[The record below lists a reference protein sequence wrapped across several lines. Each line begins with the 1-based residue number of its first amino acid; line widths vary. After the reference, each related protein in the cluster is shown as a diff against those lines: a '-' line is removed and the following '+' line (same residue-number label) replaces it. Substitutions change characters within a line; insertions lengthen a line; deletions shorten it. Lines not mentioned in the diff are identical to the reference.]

1 MFVSAVVPA
10 AGLGLRLNS
19 KVPKPLVELN
29 KKPIFIRTL
38 EVLSRHPD
46 VREIVLVVSSN
57 SIDSTER
64 YLKKNRIEK
73 IKKLVAGGA
82 KRTDSVR
89 NGLKQVSPEADL
101 VLIHDAVRPFID
113 SDMISRVILEAAK
126 CGAAVVGVPLKSA
139 IKEIDK
145 NSRIIRTLN
154 RRHLCE
160 IQTPQVFRR
169 ELIIEA
175 YGKFPDAAAV
185 DDAAL
190 VEKLGKKVAVVSGSY
205 FNIKITTPDDLVF
218 ARSILLEKYEREHL

>member
-19 KVPKPLVELN
+19 QVPKPLVELN

-46 VREIVLVVSSN
+46 VKEIVLVVSPN

-73 IKKLVAGGA
+73 IKNLVAGGA

-113 SDMISRVILEAAK
+113 SDMISRLIREAEK
-126 CGAAVVGVPLKSA
+126 CGAAVLGVPLKSA

-154 RRHLCE
+154 RQHLCE
-160 IQTPQVFRR
+160 IQTPQVFQR

-175 YGKFPDAAAV
+175 YRKFPNAAAV
-185 DDAAL
+185 DDAYL

-205 FNIKITTPDDLVF
+205 FNIKITTPEDLVF
-218 ARSILLEKYEREHL
+218 ARSILLKK